1 MFSFIDFLKK
11 SLTNSAVNFS
21 LCGFFS
27 VVNFYLCGFF
37 TPPDKGADFLAALE
51 ARCLRGA
58 LAPVDFLAVYFVLA
72 IWIPKICKFYKKNY
86 WYLGKKKIIVFKYT
100 YTKKNYFF

>member
-1 MFSFIDFLKK
+1 MLIILNTVFWYFLI
-11 SLTNSAVNFS
+11 SLKATVP
-21 LCGFFS
+21 GR
-27 VVNFYLCGFF
+27 YLCGFF